1 MRHRIANYTII
12 NTTSIQLNEVVLKNG
27 IEDIRLIINETT
39 KKVLCSSMQKD
50 INVSAVN
57 NDGTNTI
64 ITLKSTLVAIGNK
77 LTIDVD
83 EGDTIIPMTAS
94 DVETYFNS

>member
-1 MRHRIANYTII
+1 MRHRIANYTIL
-12 NTTSIQLNEVVLKNG
+12 NTTSIRLNEVILKNG

-50 INVSAVN
+50 INISAVN

-64 ITLKSTLVAIGNK
+64 ITLKSALIATGNK
-77 LTIDVD
+77 LTIEID
-83 EGDTIIPMTAS
+83 EGDTITPMTAI
-94 DVETYFNS
+94 DVEAYFNS

>member
-12 NTTSIQLNEVVLKNG
+12 NTTSIRLNEVVLKNG

-50 INVSAVN
+50 INISTVN
-57 NDGTNTI
+57 NDGTNTT
-64 ITLKSTLVAIGNK
+64 ITLKSALVAIGNK

>member
-1 MRHRIANYTII
+1 MRHRIANYTIL

-50 INVSAVN
+50 INISAVN

-64 ITLKSTLVAIGNK
+64 ITLKSALIATGNK
-77 LTIDVD
+77 LTIEID
-83 EGDTIIPMTAS
+83 EGDTITPMTAI

>member
-1 MRHRIANYTII
+1 MRHRIANYTIL
-12 NTTSIQLNEVVLKNG
+12 NTTSIQLNEVVLKNE

-50 INVSAVN
+50 INISAVN

-64 ITLKSTLVAIGNK
+64 ITLKSALIATGNK
-77 LTIDVD
+77 LTIEID
-83 EGDTIIPMTAS
+83 EGDTITPMTAI
-94 DVETYFNS
+94 DVESYFNS